1 MLYVSLWLLI
11 HLENANA
18 RYVFFFLQCRYLH
31 LPHESQKKEFNC
43 LYYHLC
49 LQNLLLMYIST

>member
-11 HLENANA
+11 HLENAHA
-18 RYVFFFLQCRYLH
+18 RYVFFSAGNVALH
-31 LPHESQKKEFNC
+31 IPHESQKKEFNC